1 MWIGQWTCI
10 FLNGG
15 SLVISPTVPLV
26 HHKSNKI
33 PFNICRNVIPRGQ
46 GIEPN
51 SIINC
56 RVLTAY
62 CLVINWFI
70 VKHCI
75 GVFSPEGGGVAT
87 NSFESSNFV
96 LLLGLSWKVNMYF
109 YCHLER
115 QLLADLRDVSC
126 CSIYEF
132 KPTILTFSCQII
144 RIF

>member
-15 SLVISPTVPLV
+15 SLVISPTVPSV
-26 HHKSNKI
+26 HHKSNKT

-56 RVLTAY
+56 RMLTAY

-75 GVFSPEGGGVAT
+75 GVFSPEGGGVSNKFFLILQFCFTVRIKLKGEYVFLLSSGKTVICGFVFNCICKMFHVAAFT
-87 NSFESSNFV
+87 N
-96 LLLGLSWKVNMYF
+96 
-109 YCHLER
+109 
-115 QLLADLRDVSC
+115 
-126 CSIYEF
+126 
-132 KPTILTFSCQII
+132 
-144 RIF
+144 